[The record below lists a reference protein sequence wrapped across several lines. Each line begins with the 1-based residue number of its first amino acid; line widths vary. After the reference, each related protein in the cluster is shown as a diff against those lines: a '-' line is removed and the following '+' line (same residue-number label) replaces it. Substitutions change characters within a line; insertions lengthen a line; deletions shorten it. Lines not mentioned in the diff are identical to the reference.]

1 MPHSRA
7 AEPDRNAQ
15 VRRVLL
21 GLFIANLCVVVAKL
35 VIGMRSGSLG
45 VLGDAVHS
53 SVDAS
58 NNILALAVIWIAA
71 RAPDDDHPYGHEK
84 FETLGALAIVM
95 FLSITGFELVKG
107 AITRLSAGA
116 PPIQISNLELGILVG
131 TLLLNT
137 VVTIYEERR
146 GRQLNSP
153 ILLADAAHTRADVF
167 VTIGVI
173 TGVIFGRNGYG
184 VVDPLMA
191 LGVAVV
197 IVLLAY
203 RIVVR
208 TVPELVDKLAMPP
221 EDIQRAAESISGVER
236 AYAIRSRGTQERRFA
251 ELTIAVNGAATV
263 EDAHAIADLVE
274 STLQTDLTIH
284 EVVVH
289 IEPC

>member
-1 MPHSRA
+1 MPQSRA
-7 AEPDRNAQ
+7 AESDRNAQ

-21 GLFIANLCVVVAKL
+21 GLLIANLSVVVAKL
-35 VIGMRSGSLG
+35 VIGVRSGSLG

-58 NNILALAVIWIAA
+58 NNLLALAVIWVAG

-107 AITRLSAGA
+107 AIERLSAGA

-131 TLLLNT
+131 TLFINT
-137 VVTIYEERR
+137 AVTIYEERR
-146 GRQLNSP
+146 GRQLHSA

-173 TGVIFGRNGYG
+173 AGVTFGRYGYG
-184 VVDPLMA
+184 FMDPIMA
-191 LGVAVV
+191 LGVAGLIV
-197 IVLLAY
+197 ILAY

-208 TVPELVDKLAMPP
+208 TVPELVDQLAMPP
-221 EDIQRAAESISGVER
+221 ENIQYAAEAVPGVVS

-251 ELTIAVNGAATV
+251 ELTIAVDGASTV
-263 EDAHAIADLVE
+263 EAAHQIADVVE
-274 STLQTDLTIH
+274 TTLQADLAIH

>member
-35 VIGMRSGSLG
+35 VIGVRSGSLG

-116 PPIQISNLELGILVG
+116 QPIRISNLELGILAG
-131 TLLLNT
+131 TLLINT

-173 TGVIFGRNGYG
+173 TGVIFSRYGYG
-184 VVDPLMA
+184 FVDPLMA
-191 LGVAVV
+191 LGVAAL
-197 IVLLAY
+197 IVFLAY
-203 RIVVR
+203 RIVIQ

-221 EDIQRAAESISGVER
+221 EDIQQAAESVRGVES

-251 ELTIAVNGAATV
+251 ELTIAVDGAATV
-263 EDAHAIADLVE
+263 EDAHRIADLVE
-274 STLQTDLTIH
+274 STLQSDLAIH